1 MEWAVQTPVFQEA
14 ISIDG
19 ERQLVGRAKHDRDA
33 FATLYRRHYQ
43 TIGRYIFRRVGDR
56 HLTDDLVADV
66 FMIALQNLYRY
77 RHRGLPFRSWLYRI
91 ATNRVNRWARRA
103 RKQKVRQL
111 DTPMADER
119 IAPPDAAAGADEA
132 RAALLKLAPKYQ
144 AILVLHYIEGLSIT
158 DIAAVCGCRT
168 GTVKS
173 RLSRGRDALRQYLP
187 HGRMQ
192 Q

>member
-1 MEWAVQTPVFQEA
+1 MELAVRAPVFGEA

-19 ERQLVGRAKHDRDA
+19 ERELVERAKHDRDA

-66 FMIALQNLYRY
+66 FMIALQNLPRY

-91 ATNRVNRWARRA
+91 ATNCVNRWARRS
-103 RKQKVRQL
+103 RKRRFRQL
-111 DTPMADER
+111 DTPLADER
-119 IAPPDAAAGADEA
+119 IAPPDEATKSNEA
-132 RAALLKLAPKYQ
+132 RQALLKLAPKFQ
-144 AILVLHYIEGLSIT
+144 AALVLHYIEGMSIE
-158 DIAAVCGCRT
+158 DNAAVCGCRT

-173 RLSRGRDALRQYLP
+173 RLSRGREALRQHLP